1 MWAAIAILGFQR
13 AILNDCFRHNII
25 VAVSIYVSSAGL
37 RINAHMLTVIH
48 GIICGHSL
56 TNNKITCKARKW
68 LLVS

>member
-13 AILNDCFRHNII
+13 AILNDCFRPYIM
-25 VAVSIYVSSAGL
+25 AVSIYVSSAGL